1 MKTGSSRMKP
11 LCAGN
16 AMFTARSGTGCGVA
30 GFPRISP
37 VVVGW
42 AGGAGAA
49 APGLGSVLET
59 PGAGVCPYATAAQ
72 RAPLN
77 SKAIRSVV
85 NWSPRDE
92 REGSSPSTP
101 GRPRL
106 CECSVCIPDHTAA
119 RSGAVGAYRV
129 PVVRASYN
137 RRGQRACPFDHGH
150 LVAFGIHRSHDA
162 FPHTQR
168 RNERGNL
175 NRSTDVRR
183 RLSQNWRRYQR
194 WGVRRRVRF
203 VGHLTYANAPANS
216 NRVTV
221 AEEVRDPI

>member
-1 MKTGSSRMKP
+1 MWSAGQAGPARQYPGSAPCLRHQALAFVHTQPRPRGHRS
-11 LCAGN
+11 
-16 AMFTARSGTGCGVA
+16 TARRFAQSSMGVPATNEKVHRPVHRGARGCASVPFAFPIILQRDQVLWARTG
-30 GFPRISP
+30 F
-37 VVVGW
+37 
-42 AGGAGAA
+42 
-49 APGLGSVLET
+49 
-59 PGAGVCPYATAAQ
+59 
-72 RAPLN
+72 
-77 SKAIRSVV
+77 
-85 NWSPRDE
+85 
-92 REGSSPSTP
+92 
-101 GRPRL
+101 
-106 CECSVCIPDHTAA
+106 
-119 RSGAVGAYRV
+119 